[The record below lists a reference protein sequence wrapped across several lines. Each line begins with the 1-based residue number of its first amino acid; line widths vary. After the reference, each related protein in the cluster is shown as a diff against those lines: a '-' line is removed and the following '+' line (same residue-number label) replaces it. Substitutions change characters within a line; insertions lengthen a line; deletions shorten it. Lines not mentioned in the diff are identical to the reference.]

1 MSDYTRNIRTLL
13 LILLIITLF
22 GVLRALSNLLIPLVL
37 AGMLTILNFPMV
49 NFLERLRFPRLLITA
64 VVALLTIIIL
74 WAVVRMLSGTVE
86 QIIQDQNALA
96 FQFTRRI
103 DSALAALGTAFPW
116 IDIDSLREELNTI
129 LSPANVGALIG
140 RFVGVLGSFG
150 SSTVLF
156 LLYYL
161 ILLSGAAGFH
171 DYITYVTGED
181 KSGEAGDFLELAQE
195 SISAYMGIKTVV
207 SLATGLIT
215 GVICWAFGLRFALL
229 WGFLAFLM
237 NYIPSIGSLIATV
250 LPVFMGI
257 VQFDSFGL
265 ILALAAALG
274 ISQFVIGSV
283 IDPMLMGSRLRL
295 NTVSVIFGLL
305 FWGYIWGVPGMLVS
319 VPLMVMLRL
328 LLERNED
335 FAILARVMG
344 HADRGHRKRRPLF
357 SRIIARHRPGG
368 D

>member
-1 MSDYTRNIRTLL
+1 MTDYTKSIRSIL

-22 GVLRALSNLLIPLVL
+22 GVLKTLSGLLIPLVL

-49 NFLERLRFPRLLITA
+49 NFLERLRFPRILITA
-64 VVALLTIIIL
+64 VVASFTIILL
-74 WAVVRMLSGTVE
+74 WAVLRMLSGTVE
-86 QIIQDQNALA
+86 QIIRDQNALA
-96 FQFTRRI
+96 LQFTSRI
-103 DSALAALGTAFPW
+103 DSGLAALGKTFPW
-116 IDIDSLREELNTI
+116 IDIGHLRKELGAI
-129 LSPANVGALIG
+129 VSPANVGALIG

-150 SSTVLF
+150 SSTILF

-161 ILLSGAAGFH
+161 ILLSGAAGRRS
-171 DYITYVTGED
+171 YIAYVTGPD
-181 KSGEAGDFLELAQE
+181 HNGEAGEFWELTQE

-215 GVICWAFGLRFALL
+215 GLICWAFGLRFALL

-237 NYIPSIGSLIATV
+237 NYIPSIGSLVATA
-250 LPVFMGI
+250 LPVSMGI
-257 VQFDSFGL
+257 VQFNSFGL
-265 ILALAAALG
+265 ILILAAVLS

-283 IDPMLMGSRLRL
+283 IDPMLMGNRLRL

-319 VPLMVMLRL
+319 VPMMVMIRL

-335 FAILARVMG
+335 FAVLARVMG
-344 HADRGHRKRRPLF
+344 HADRGHRRRPTLF
-357 SRIIARHRPGG
+357 SRIVAKHRSRG

>member
-1 MSDYTRNIRTLL
+1 MTDYTKSIRSILL
-13 LILLIITLF
+13 LLLIITLF
-22 GVLRALSNLLIPLVL
+22 GVLRVLSGLLIPLVL
-37 AGMLTILNFPMV
+37 AAMLTILNFPMV
-49 NFLERLRFPRLLITA
+49 NFLERLRFPRILITV
-64 VVALLTIIIL
+64 VVASFTIIIL

-86 QIIQDQNALA
+86 QIIRDQDALA
-96 FQFTRRI
+96 VQFTRRI
-103 DSALAALGTAFPW
+103 DAGLAALGKIFPW
-116 IDIDSLREELNTI
+116 IDIDHLRKELSTI
-129 LSPANVGALIG
+129 VSPANVAAFIG

-150 SSTVLF
+150 SSTILF

-171 DYITYVTGED
+171 GYIAYVTGED
-181 KSGEAGDFLELAQE
+181 KSGEAGEFWELTQE

-215 GVICWAFGLRFALL
+215 GLICWAFGLRFALL

-237 NYIPSIGSLIATV
+237 NYIPSIGSLIATA

-265 ILALAAALG
+265 IFALAVALG
-274 ISQFVIGSV
+274 LSQFVIGSV
-283 IDPMLMGSRLRL
+283 IDPMLMGNRLRL

-305 FWGYIWGVPGMLVS
+305 FWGYIWGVPGMLIS
-319 VPLMVMLRL
+319 VPMMVMIRL

-344 HADRGHRKRRPLF
+344 HAERGHRGRPPLF
-357 SRIIARHRPGG
+357 SRIVAKHRG
-368 D
+368 DGD